1 MLRRW
6 RSTAAGAGYE
16 RPSESSELR
25 LTLLGKCLRSFMSV
39 WMSKHPLADL
49 DLEIDHVLPALAGI
63 ERDGFAGGLDCKRRC
78 SGDAFRGD
86 HRFLCEIGLRH
97 DLCDKPEIVG
107 GLRIE
112 IMTEKQYVERA
123 AASDIARKAGQ
134 PHAPT
139 WDHTDIGIGGAEYGV
154 IGCDAEVARPAE
166 CGTTANAVA
175 VDRCDN
181 GKREV
186 LEAVERI
193 SAQRLECPGALR
205 SSEVRPFPQITPGPQ
220 SLVSRPRPDH
230 PPLVPL
236 SFSL

>member
-63 ERDGFAGGLDCKRRC
+63 ERDGFAGGVECKRRC

-86 HRFLCEIGLRH
+86 HRFLCEIGRRH

-134 PHAPT
+134 PHAPA

-166 CGTTANAVA
+166 CGTTANAIC
-175 VDRCDN
+175 VDRCGN

-186 LEAVERI
+186 LEAGAR
-193 SAQRLECPGALR
+193 SLSPPLGPPGA
-205 SSEVRPFPQITPGPQ
+205 
-220 SLVSRPRPDH
+220 PRRDPA
-230 PPLVPL
+230 PPLPRIH
-236 SFSL
+236 